1 MIPVKCA
8 ASSERENGTSQNR
21 PKELLLVWT
30 KSLVPS
36 KKNCGYD
43 SGVKM
48 SRVSARAFWGKNLHC
63 PITTSSQYKPN
74 IPAMAGGLPSDAF
87 FPTTKVAGPT
97 STVIQRFNHVHF
109 RKVEFCKEKMKNEE
123 SHVNALWRRAII
135 THQLEKQLVPLSP
148 GV

>member
-30 KSLVPS
+30 KSLVTS

-48 SRVSARAFWGKNLHC
+48 SLVSERAFWGKIYSVQLRRVSN
-63 PITTSSQYKPN
+63 TSRTY
-74 IPAMAGGLPSDAF
+74 LPWLVVCHQMPF
-87 FPTTKVAGPT
+87 F
-97 STVIQRFNHVHF
+97 QRHKLQVLQLQSFSVSIMFISGRLNFVK
-109 RKVEFCKEKMKNEE
+109 RELKNEE